1 MTTPTFTTPPLA
13 PDRQEPSTFPARADA
28 FVDWQVTF
36 QGELDTAVPWIAA
49 TASTVASDAAAA
61 ESAKVAAVG
70 AFNFQGSY
78 DAGTL
83 YAIGESVSYLDL
95 VWLKKTTAAAGTTP
109 TEGADWT
116 QLSSGANVQTFTSSG
131 TWTKPGGVT
140 LVYVEA
146 VAPGGG
152 GSNVTTDDDAGGG
165 GGGQGAS
172 KMFAASD
179 LSATELV
186 TIGAP
191 GVGGASGGDNLGSDG
206 GNTSFGSAVVVT
218 GGKAPTSFVFG
229 GEGGG
234 GQRSIDAN
242 VDYGGYDSGGGGNRG
257 YRGGNSVIGGA
268 GGGGCD
274 AAAPVTA
281 AGTSVFG
288 GDGGASNKT
297 ASTAA
302 SDGAVPG
309 GGGGASSND
318 GGGGD
323 GGAGRVIVWSW

>member
-28 FVDWQVTF
+28 FVDWEVTF
-36 QGELDTAVPWIAA
+36 RGELSTAAPWFAS
-49 TASTVASDAAAA
+49 TASDVATDAAAA
-61 ESAKVAAVG
+61 ESAKTAALG
-70 AFNFQGSY
+70 ATNFQGNY
-78 DAGTL
+78 DAATL
-83 YAIGESVSYLDL
+83 YAIGESVSYLDGI
-95 VWLKKTTAAAGTTP
+95 WLKKTTAAAGTTP
-109 TEGADWT
+109 TEGTDWT
-116 QLSSGANVQTFTSSG
+116 QLRGGVNVQTFTSSG

-146 VAPGGG
+146 VAGGGG
-152 GSNVTTDDDAGGG
+152 GSNVTTDADAGGG
-165 GGGQGAS
+165 GGGQGVHKLLTAS
-172 KMFAASD
+172 G
-179 LSATELV
+179 LSVTETV
-186 TIGAP
+186 TIGA
-191 GVGGASGGDNLGSDG
+191 GGAGGASGGNNLGSDG
-206 GNTSFGSAVVVT
+206 GNSSFGAAVVVT
-218 GGKAPTSFVFG
+218 GGKGPTSVFG

-234 GQRSIDAN
+234 GQTNFGGVSLS
-242 VDYGGYDSGGGGNRG
+242 GYDSGEGGSRDG
-257 YRGGNSVIGGA
+257 RGGNSVIGGA